1 MYGEGI
7 SIGNDGHDIALVDGH
22 LNSITREGIRGLSG
36 ANMQIVAELSPE
48 KKVGALVVNKGKTIY
63 WDETDKD
70 TEKFKAEY
78 QKIGREAILKEYP
91 VLTPESLVQFRVRKD
106 TINFLETD
114 SGAIV
119 SDTLQSIEEIELF
132 QSKNKIVW
140 GDKFGEK
147 NYQEAYL
154 ANMEGRLEE
163 DIQKKGNPLLT
174 SKEVKDYQKFEN
186 AILKYQTNREKLLD
200 AGFKADVLPDYFSP
214 DEREKIDR
222 IILEKNLEEE
232 QAIREYLK
240 DNDLL
245 VGKRTLLKEPGFSTK
260 EIWKTIYPNDMRKQ
274 FERITY

>member
-163 DIQKKGNPLLT
+163 DIQKKRQSSFN
-174 SKEVKDYQKFEN
+174 F
-186 AILKYQTNREKLLD
+186 
-200 AGFKADVLPDYFSP
+200 
-214 DEREKIDR
+214 
-222 IILEKNLEEE
+222 
-232 QAIREYLK
+232 
-240 DNDLL
+240 
-245 VGKRTLLKEPGFSTK
+245 
-260 EIWKTIYPNDMRKQ
+260 
-274 FERITY
+274 